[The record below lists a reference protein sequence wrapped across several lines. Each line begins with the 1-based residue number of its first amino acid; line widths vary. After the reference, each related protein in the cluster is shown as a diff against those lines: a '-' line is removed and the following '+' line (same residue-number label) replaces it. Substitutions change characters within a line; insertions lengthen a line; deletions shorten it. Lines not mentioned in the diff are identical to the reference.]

1 MLSLWF
7 IDVYDRDR
15 LEILVVL
22 WQREI
27 KNLGNRMNLNQ
38 VSCEKDFKSKSF
50 LLTDWSEFTQ
60 RAIKLYAWNDLRYR
74 IT

>member
-1 MLSLWF
+1 M
-7 IDVYDRDR
+7 
-15 LEILVVL
+15 
-22 WQREI
+22 
-27 KNLGNRMNLNQ
+27 KNLGNRMNLNRGID
-38 VSCEKDFKSKSF
+38 SCEKDFKSKSF

>member
-1 MLSLWF
+1 
-7 IDVYDRDR
+7 
-15 LEILVVL
+15 
-22 WQREI
+22 
-27 KNLGNRMNLNQ
+27 MNLNRGID
-38 VSCEKDFKSKSF
+38 SCEKDFKSKSF